1 MLTHE
6 FLIPGG
12 KTATMY
18 EGACLEGPNSR
29 FFVLL
34 TSFNPQDNPGG
45 EVSLSSHNGRM

>member
-6 FLIPGG
+6 FLVPGG

-18 EGACLEGPNSR
+18 EDTCLEGPNSR

-34 TSFNPQDNPGG
+34 VGFNPQDSPGG
-45 EVSLSSHNGRM
+45 EVSLSFRNGHM